1 MRKIIKH
8 RFIEIIGISINLI
21 LISKYLLDKLTI
33 RCEPCIDSND
43 CPPCQTDYMKNF
55 WIYMIVFNLMFVTG
69 IIIKRKFEKK

>member
-8 RFIEIIGISINLI
+8 RFIEIIGMSINLV

-33 RCEPCIDSND
+33 RCEPCIGSND

-55 WIYMIVFNLMFVTG
+55 WIYMIVLNLMFVTG
-69 IIIKRKFEKK
+69 IILKRKFEKK